1 MAVDPA
7 DANELQDIEQIEA
20 TVDARRNALATKWG
34 EGAVVMKAPGDPYVM
49 IVNKGKVRMVK
60 VVYLSG
66 GGS

>member
-7 DANELQDIEQIEA
+7 DANELAAIEQAEA
-20 TVDARRNALATKWG
+20 AAAARRDALAAKWG